1 MNLKVRG
8 KKGER
13 LMTIGTLE
21 LMGSAQL
28 QLAALVNDMKMN
40 VSVGTQCL
48 RLNLIT
54 ASLYH
59 GKRHQKKVGS
69 RQLQLAELV
78 VG

>member
-21 LMGSAQL
+21 LMDTRKWAD
-28 QLAALVNDMKMN
+28 LVNDMKMN

>member
-21 LMGSAQL
+21 LMDSR
-28 QLAALVNDMKMN
+28 QLADLVNDMKMN

>member
-21 LMGSAQL
+21 LMDSR
-28 QLAALVNDMKMN
+28 QLADLVNDMKMN

-78 VG
+78 VD

>member
-21 LMGSAQL
+21 LMDSG
-28 QLAALVNDMKMN
+28 QLADLVNDMKMN
-40 VSVGTQCL
+40 VSVETQCL
-48 RLNLIT
+48 RLNLLT

-78 VG
+78 VD

>member
-13 LMTIGTLE
+13 LMNIGTLE
-21 LMGSAQL
+21 LMDSG
-28 QLAALVNDMKMN
+28 QLADLVNDMKMN

-54 ASLYH
+54 APLYH

-78 VG
+78 VD

>member
-21 LMGSAQL
+21 LMDSRKWAD
-28 QLAALVNDMKMN
+28 LVNDMKMN

-78 VG
+78 VD

>member
-21 LMGSAQL
+21 LMDSG
-28 QLAALVNDMKMN
+28 QLADLVNDMKMN

-78 VG
+78 VD

>member
-1 MNLKVRG
+1 MNLKVRD

-13 LMTIGTLE
+13 LMNIGTLE
-21 LMGSAQL
+21 LMDSG
-28 QLAALVNDMKMN
+28 QLADLVNDMKMN

-59 GKRHQKKVGS
+59 GKRHKKKVGS

-78 VG
+78 VD

>member
-21 LMGSAQL
+21 LMDSG
-28 QLAALVNDMKMN
+28 QLADLVNDMKMN